1 MANEWLVAPGWMER
15 TEMKLER
22 CNRMTEPYGL
32 VLTQSQ
38 MERLTARRREV
49 LRAAGRVEFG
59 EGVLPRLILAFRDSP
74 YLEQSRYEETLA
86 GLQDLFYQLK
96 SQCRERL
103 ADDELIGAMRLLY
116 NGPGGGSLDDLA
128 GFPAD
133 RLCQIG
139 RTGRLEETEWEEM
152 LWDEEW

>member
-1 MANEWLVAPGWMER
+1 MKEEWLACIGWMAAE
-15 TEMKLER
+15 ENGLER
-22 CNRMTEPYGL
+22 CNALTEGYGL
-32 VLTQSQ
+32 SLSRPQ
-38 MERLTARRREV
+38 MERLAVRRSQA

-59 EGVLPRLILAFRDSP
+59 PGILPKLVLAFRDSP

-116 NGPGGGSLDDLA
+116 NGPGGGSLDYLA

-152 LWDEEW
+152 LWDAEW